1 MITIAVSSRSLFQLE
16 DGNKIFME
24 EGQEAFNAYMRSS
37 ENKPLRK
44 GVAFSLVRKLLSLNN
59 LSQSKAKLVEIVML
73 SRNSPDAGMR
83 VMNSIQHYGLDIERA
98 VFSQGA
104 DRFKYAKAFGAQ
116 LFLSTTPADVKS
128 AIDKGL
134 AAATLLPGS
143 TEHDDE
149 SDNSVRIAFDGD
161 AVLFSAEADELYQAE
176 GLDAFRASEVTN
188 AAVPL
193 GAGPFKEFLM
203 ALHGLQKDLPK
214 ENSPLRLGL
223 ITARGMP
230 AHPRVL
236 LTLRSWNIHMDEAAF
251 AAGFPKGPWLEAFGA
266 DIFFD
271 DTQRNIESAR
281 SLRINSGHVPFGS
294 GQGIVSTNIT
304 SSSPEPELA

>member
-1 MITIAVSSRSLFQLE
+1 MLKIAVSSRSLFQLE

-24 EGQEAFNAYMRSS
+24 QGQTAFNAYMRSS

-59 LSQSKAKLVEIVML
+59 FSKSEEKLVEVVML

-83 VMNSIQHYGLDIERA
+83 VMNSIKHYGLDIERA

-116 LFLSTTPADVKS
+116 LFLSTTPEDVKN

-134 AAATLLPGS
+134 AAATLLPAL
-143 TEHDDE
+143 TEEDDE
-149 SDNSVRIAFDGD
+149 SDSSVRIAFDGD
-161 AVLFSAEADELYQAE
+161 AVLFSAEADEIYRAH
-176 GLDAFRASEVTN
+176 GLEAFRNSEVTN

-193 GAGPFKEFLM
+193 GAGPFKEFLT
-203 ALHGLQKDLPK
+203 ALHDLQQYLPK

-230 AHPRVL
+230 AHSRVL
-236 LTLRSWNIHMDEAAF
+236 LTLRAWNIHMDEAAF

-281 SLRINSGHVPFGS
+281 SCRINSGHVPFGS
-294 GQGIVSTNIT
+294 GHGIVETPVLNQ
-304 SSSPEPELA
+304 ELVQA